1 METERS
7 DRGAKKDHKKKKHR
21 KRTSDSSSSSSSV
34 SSPPSR
40 KKSKKKSRKDR
51 EDKGGKGHGLSSAD
65 MEELRQFR
73 REAEV
78 AKIRQ
83 EVRES
88 LQGEHNNRPKP
99 GTDSKLLLTPKTKKC
114 ILAQTRLLNEN
125 GSVTQVM
132 GNDFEVWE
140 QVHGQLESQSA
151 AVVKKLLA
159 QLQQDPNATV
169 PRLKVDAMRELM
181 AILQESA

>member
-1 METERS
+1 
-7 DRGAKKDHKKKKHR
+7 
-21 KRTSDSSSSSSSV
+21 
-34 SSPPSR
+34 
-40 KKSKKKSRKDR
+40 
-51 EDKGGKGHGLSSAD
+51 

-140 QVHGQLESQSA
+140 QVHEQLESQPA
-151 AVVKKLLA
+151 ALVKKLLA

>member
-1 METERS
+1 MIRVETKRN

-21 KRTSDSSSSSSSV
+21 KRTSDSPSSSSSV

-40 KKSKKKSRKDR
+40 KKSRKDR

-88 LQGEHNNRPKP
+88 LQGEHNSRPKP

-140 QVHGQLESQSA
+140 VHEQLESQPA

>member
-1 METERS
+1 
-7 DRGAKKDHKKKKHR
+7 
-21 KRTSDSSSSSSSV
+21 
-34 SSPPSR
+34 
-40 KKSKKKSRKDR
+40 
-51 EDKGGKGHGLSSAD
+51 

-88 LQGEHNNRPKP
+88 LQGEHNSRPKP
-99 GTDSKLLLTPKTKKC
+99 GTDSKLLLTPKTKKY

>member
-99 GTDSKLLLTPKTKKC
+99 GTDSKLLLTPKTKKY

-140 QVHGQLESQSA
+140 VHEQLESQPA

>member
-1 METERS
+1 MIRVETKRN

-21 KRTSDSSSSSSSV
+21 KRTSDSPSSSSSV

-40 KKSKKKSRKDR
+40 KKSRKDR